1 MRVAL
6 VNSVILNGG
15 DAGIVY
21 GTCDAIES
29 ELPQARVT
37 VFSRFTEQ
45 ARHHFV
51 DLSLTEMPHD
61 TWPKQRFLSSAM
73 RRSFPCRSKIGMLS
87 ISEKEFYEHLRK
99 MDVIVSCGGG
109 YINDQYSTG
118 VLFRIM
124 KDTLDLKI
132 PHMAYAH
139 SLGPFFKE
147 KTVRAVNRILSRF
160 DAVTVRDQHSLEQLR
175 DIKVT
180 SKKMEFTADAAFSM
194 RISAD
199 GKEFSESDQAEL
211 DNILEFK
218 DRGSGKGLLFMSVRQ
233 WHFPGFRNGQILFDR
248 YKIELVKFVD
258 KILRDTDWRICFIST
273 CQGRIGYSLDDAEF
287 AASLIKEL
295 TDSVIDRIYL
305 CRHAFMPR
313 SYPLIIKKC
322 ADIVLSMRMHFMIFS
337 IMAGI
342 PCVALAYERKSYE
355 LACQVGIEDLCHELR
370 ELKWEDLWKSFIKAE
385 EKASDFR
392 IKIRKAHQSLY
403 RSSMRNAK
411 ILHEVIAPG

>member
-1 MRVAL
+1 MRIAL

-21 GTCDAIES
+21 GTCDAIKS
-29 ELPQARVT
+29 ELPQARIT

-45 ARHHFV
+45 ARHYFF

-61 TWPKQRFLSSAM
+61 TWPKQRLLSSSM
-73 RRSFPCRSKIGMLS
+73 RRSFPCRSRIGILS
-87 ISEKEFYEHLRK
+87 KSEKGFYEHLRK
-99 MDVIVSCGGG
+99 MDVIIYCGGG
-109 YINDQYSTG
+109 YLNDQYSTG

-139 SLGPFFKE
+139 SVGPFFRK
-147 KTVRAVNRILSRF
+147 KTVRAANRILSRF

-194 RISAD
+194 RVPVD
-199 GKEFSESDQAEL
+199 GKEFSALDQAEL

-218 DRGSGKGLLFMSVRQ
+218 NRGSGAGLLFMSVRQ
-233 WHFPGFRNGQILFDR
+233 WHFPGFRNGQILFDK

-258 KILRDTDWRICFIST
+258 EILRHTGWRICFIST
-273 CQGRIGYSLDDAEF
+273 CQGRIGYTLDDAEF

-295 TDSVIDRIYL
+295 AYSVKNRIYI
-305 CRHAFMPR
+305 CRSAFMPR
-313 SYPLIIKKC
+313 LYPLIIKKC

-337 IMAGI
+337 IIAGI

-355 LACQVGIEDLCHELR
+355 LACQVGIQDLCHELG
-370 ELKWEDLWKSFIKAE
+370 ELKFEDLWESFIKAE
-385 EKASDFR
+385 EKASDLR
-392 IKIRKAHQSLY
+392 IKIRQAHQSLY

-411 ILHEVIAPG
+411 ILHEVIAHV